1 MGLKILVNSG
11 ENKVVW
17 RSGNYLILMH
27 LAISGQRFLGTW
39 SVNHFILLTSTET
52 IKDESRSWSS
62 RELATKYLA
71 SHPDVAHKYS
81 QQQPASSQRRRQGV
95 EKKRP
100 RPKSRVFG
108 GGMLFPPSEVGP
120 PGLPSETELEPMMQ
134 YPTAHHVRKHSG
146 FGELKD
152 RPVNFKYIF
161 FLDQQIVSLLS
172 EEDLQR
178 NKSI

>member
-1 MGLKILVNSG
+1 
-11 ENKVVW
+11 
-17 RSGNYLILMH
+17 
-27 LAISGQRFLGTW
+27 
-39 SVNHFILLTSTET
+39 
-52 IKDESRSWSS
+52 
-62 RELATKYLA
+62 LA

-120 PGLPSETELEPMMQ
+120 PVLPSETELEPLMQ

-152 RPVNFKYIF
+152 RLFDFRFVFFFSISRMFLHLVKKIFIEINFF
-161 FLDQQIVSLLS
+161 RVLVLLCFSLKLY
-172 EEDLQR
+172 LV
-178 NKSI
+178 